1 MINFYT
7 FMIKISISK
16 FKSSKYNEDNDRKG
30 ALGNG

>member
-16 FKSSKYNEDNDRKG
+16 FKTTTGKVVKFKEELK
-30 ALGNG
+30 